1 MLQWSLSDIISSTLS
16 NSLILSTTAL
26 RANKLVFSVIATA
39 GNLATFEFKPFSEGM
54 LVCLP
59 GKKALSEKDGKL
71 VQTKGL
77 HMGVIRPDTLIL
89 KTIQLG
95 SDDTVV
101 SCLLMDRTESFS
113 ISTLESITVTRNDG
127 NCLSYV

>member
-1 MLQWSLSDIISSTLS
+1 
-16 NSLILSTTAL
+16 
-26 RANKLVFSVIATA
+26 
-39 GNLATFEFKPFSEGM
+39 
-54 LVCLP
+54 
-59 GKKALSEKDGKL
+59 
-71 VQTKGL
+71 
-77 HMGVIRPDTLIL
+77 MGVIRPDTLIL

-113 ISTLESITVTRNDG
+113 ISTLESVTVTRNDG